1 MNKIKYQ
8 VQIPTI
14 QFGYIMAEFEGSDP
28 LEAIEL
34 HGEMLV
40 KYQGGD
46 GLTDKELGLI
56 IQNMCLGKTTPDG
69 TNLWSK
75 ATLTQK
81 AEINRLKRA
90 LDRIKRKGE
99 ESDINY
105 GGPESEREYQNLKEN
120 EN

>member
-8 VQIPTI
+8 VQIPTV
-14 QFGYIMAEFEGSDP
+14 QFGYIMAEFEGTDP
-28 LEAIEL
+28 LEAVEL
-34 HGEMLV
+34 HEEMV
-40 KYQGGD
+40 SKYQGGE

-56 IQNMCLGKTTPDG
+56 IQNMCLNKTTPNG

-75 ATLTQK
+75 ATPTQK

-99 ESDINY
+99 VEVDDEEIITTHE
-105 GGPESEREYQNLKEN
+105 GQQ
-120 EN
+120 